1 MPISTRVSQQELE
14 VVALSSVAHG
24 RKDGSAGLF
33 ALQAEVVGG
42 AGERRLQS
50 VQETSW
56 GGSPAL
62 CLPPTLALPQAGV
75 PGEAGLAVALPDCKE
90 LKRTCRHT

>member
-1 MPISTRVSQQELE
+1 MPISTCVSQQELE

-56 GGSPAL
+56 GAL
-62 CLPPTLALPQAGV
+62 RHCALHPRWLCPRLVCLGRKDWRWPFLTA
-75 PGEAGLAVALPDCKE
+75 KN
-90 LKRTCRHT
+90 